1 MSDETP
7 PGVLGYVVAHTG
19 SKVSLTHSSV
29 MDREAA
35 EKEAARWR
43 RAGGLLSS
51 GRYVVCEVREV
62 QIAATGD
69 AV

>member
-1 MSDETP
+1 MSGETP

-19 SKVSLTHSSV
+19 AKVSLTHSDV

-35 EKEAARWR
+35 EREAALWR
-43 RAGGLLSS
+43 RSGGGAF

-62 QIAATGD
+62 TG
-69 AV
+69 